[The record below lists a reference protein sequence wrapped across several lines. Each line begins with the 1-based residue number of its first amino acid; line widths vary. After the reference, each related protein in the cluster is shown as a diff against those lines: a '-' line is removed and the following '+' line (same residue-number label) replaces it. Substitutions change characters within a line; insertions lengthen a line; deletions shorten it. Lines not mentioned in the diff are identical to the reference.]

1 MTTKMCDVCYA
12 IMQKH
17 KDKKGE
23 YYKCYNCGR
32 IIEIK
37 EDNSDSSIDTH
48 KNPPYK
54 IVSSY

>member
-37 EDNSDSSIDTH
+37 RFKRVGDCDGSLD
-48 KNPPYK
+48 K
-54 IVSSY
+54 IG